1 MSQILT
7 GLPKDIISPYNPSP
21 TYPSSMKPAT
31 AQQNSTTI
39 TEPAVQ
45 IRENLQTV
53 MLILLMFLMR
63 RNKLCYKSHSNICDL
78 YCINNS
84 TNWCLQNWQIAN
96 AGCTFLSVNFIRTN
110 WIEDLRTTQQQC
122 VDSQKQDSTCNENI
136 HYAMLS
142 SRASLLPDLM

>member
-1 MSQILT
+1 MLANHCGEIYMFKAFYFIMKEKSVY
-7 GLPKDIISPYNPSP
+7 PKFCVSDINRSSGRYYQDIISPYNPSP
-21 TYPSSMKPAT
+21 TYPSSMKSAT

-96 AGCTFLSVNFIRTN
+96 DGCTFLSVNFIRTN
-110 WIEDLRTTQQQC
+110 WIEDLRTT
-122 VDSQKQDSTCNENI
+122 
-136 HYAMLS
+136 
-142 SRASLLPDLM
+142 